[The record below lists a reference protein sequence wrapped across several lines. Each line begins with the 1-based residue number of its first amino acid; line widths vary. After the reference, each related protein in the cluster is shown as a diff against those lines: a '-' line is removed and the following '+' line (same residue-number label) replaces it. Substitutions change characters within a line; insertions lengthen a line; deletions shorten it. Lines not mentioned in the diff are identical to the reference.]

1 MHTIPMRQKQWV
13 LSLSLPLQN
22 DAKEN
27 SSPTPAKNKL
37 LGLEDDQK
45 AIHIMTDFSSQDF

>member
-45 AIHIMTDFSSQDF
+45 AIRIMTDFSSQEF

>member
-1 MHTIPMRQKQWV
+1 MHTIRMRQKQWV

-37 LGLEDDQK
+37 LGLEDDK
-45 AIHIMTDFSSQDF
+45 KLSV